1 MHGHWTIRT
10 VDSVD
15 MCLDVF
21 ETCKHCATDQIAG
34 IRPRLAVVPRP
45 LVTMLL
51 PTLHTS
57 TLLLLLLLLHISAAR
72 RHNSKT
78 LWKRERGGKCETL

>member
-1 MHGHWTIRT
+1 
-10 VDSVD
+10 

-21 ETCKHCATDQIAG
+21 ERCKHCATDQIAG
-34 IRPRLAVVPRP
+34 IRPRLAVDPWP
-45 LVTMLL
+45 LVTMLR
-51 PTLHTS
+51 PTLTTS
-57 TLLLLLLLLHISAAR
+57 TLIFFLLHMSAAR

>member
-1 MHGHWTIRT
+1 M
-10 VDSVD
+10 
-15 MCLDVF
+15 
-21 ETCKHCATDQIAG
+21 
-34 IRPRLAVVPRP
+34 AVVPRP

-51 PTLHTS
+51 PTLASS
-57 TLLLLLLLLHISAAR
+57 TLLLLLLQTSAAR

>member
-1 MHGHWTIRT
+1 M
-10 VDSVD
+10 
-15 MCLDVF
+15 
-21 ETCKHCATDQIAG
+21 
-34 IRPRLAVVPRP
+34 AVVPRP

-51 PTLHTS
+51 PSLASS
-57 TLLLLLLLLHISAAR
+57 TLLLLLQTSAAR